1 MKTWEEEMVDNY
13 IKKKEGQ
20 MLEGILRKAG
30 FDERGHFK
38 ASIEIEPGKVWDRD
52 VEVVGEQ
59 TKCMQWVG
67 KHIIADEIPQA
78 KNPKYKQLINVRL
91 AEKVSAPAG
100 EPVVQNNYASRF
112 TQDEVGRQK
121 CRCSIIESVCTLFSG
136 SKTVTID
143 AMIKTCRAFEKYVY
157 EASLIDE
164 AIKLGATPEDELP
177 F

>member
-1 MKTWEEEMVDNY
+1 
-13 IKKKEGQ
+13 

-38 ASIEIEPGKVWDRD
+38 ASIEVEPGKIWSRD

-59 TKCMQWVG
+59 SACMQFVG
-67 KHIIADEIPQA
+67 KHITADEIPQA
-78 KNPKYKQLINVRL
+78 KNPKYKQIVNVRL

-100 EPVVQNNYASRF
+100 EPDSITRQTGVYASRF
-112 TQDEVGRQK
+112 TMDEVGLQK
-121 CRCSIIESVCTLFSG
+121 CRCSVVESVCTLFSG

-143 AMIKTCRAFEKYVY
+143 ALVKTCRAFEKYVY
-157 EASLIDE
+157 EPSLIDE

>member
-1 MKTWEEEMVDNY
+1 
-13 IKKKEGQ
+13 

-38 ASIEIEPGKVWDRD
+38 ASIEIEPGKVWSRD

-59 TKCMQWVG
+59 SACMQFVG
-67 KHIIADEIPQA
+67 KHITADEVPQA
-78 KNPKYKQLINVRL
+78 KNPKYKQIVNVRL
-91 AEKVSAPAG
+91 AEKILPVGAG
-100 EPVVQNNYASRF
+100 SIVEVPETTFVPSSYASRF

-121 CRCSIIESVCTLFSG
+121 CRCSIVESVCTLFSG

-143 AMIKTCRAFEKYVY
+143 ALVKTCRAFEKYVY
-157 EASLIDE
+157 EPSLIDE
-164 AIKLGATPEDELP
+164 AIKLGTTPEDELP